1 MPDRSLASA
10 PACRVGVWGRLAR
23 GAVAVV
29 VAAFAASMPPTDPV
43 IAAVAGVFA
52 LLVAVMAIT
61 GWCPADWFASRR
73 PSRASQR
80 QNTLGF
86 PDAHQHVDLVASAA
100 TVQNRS
106 SHVHE

>member
-1 MPDRSLASA
+1 MPDRSLTSA

-29 VAAFAASMPPTDPV
+29 TAAFAASMLPTDPV
-43 IAAVAGVFA
+43 TAAVAGLFA
-52 LLVAVMAIT
+52 VLVAVMAIT
-61 GWCPADWFASRR
+61 GWCPADWLAPRR
-73 PSRASQR
+73 QSHAP

-86 PDAHQHVDLVASAA
+86 PDAHQDVDLAASIAA
-100 TVQNRS
+100 VQNRS